1 MLLFR
6 NELCPS
12 NVLNIC
18 IHCFYVNLSYRAN
31 VMCVYLKCR
40 AEQLERIEENMDKIR
55 ADMMDAE
62 KALSGMEKCC
72 GICVLPWKK

>member
-1 MLLFR
+1 MHL
-6 NELCPS
+6 
-12 NVLNIC
+12 I
-18 IHCFYVNLSYRAN
+18 
-31 VMCVYLKCR
+31 

-72 GICVLPWKK
+72 GICVLPWKKLVQLHFGIQFLYNFIEFKLFYFKKKQE